1 MKIPPFLVFTACA
14 LALTTTGELAHAQ
27 SPAPAA
33 SAAPALDMGD
43 SASSTITGK
52 GWDALNAKNYDTAIA
67 YADKCIEMYGTKA
80 VEMQKALT
88 AAPTDKD
95 QVFQQW
101 ALNDVGTCYFIKGQA
116 LEAQGKKKD
125 AAAAYKYLAD
135 NLAFAQCWDP
145 KGWFWKP
152 ADAAREKSKKLEFDS
167 LG

>member
-1 MKIPPFLVFTACA
+1 MKIRSLVVGTVCA
-14 LALTTTGELAHAQ
+14 VALTATAERVHAQ
-27 SPAPAA
+27 APAA
-33 SAAPALDMGD
+33 STAPALELGD
-43 SASSTITGK
+43 STSSTITGK
-52 GWDALNAKNYDTAIA
+52 GWDAYNAKSYDAAVA
-67 YADKCIEMYGTKA
+67 YADKCIELYGAKA

-88 AAPTDKD
+88 AAPTEKD

-116 LEAQGKKKD
+116 LEAQGKKKE

>member
-1 MKIPPFLVFTACA
+1 MKIAPLLVCTACA
-14 LALTTTGELAHAQ
+14 LTLAAASEPAHAQ
-27 SPAPAA
+27 QP
-33 SAAPALDMGD
+33 SAAGTPILDMGD
-43 SASSTITGK
+43 SSSSTITGK
-52 GWDALNAKNYDTAIA
+52 AWDALNAKNYDTALA
-67 YADKCIEMYGTKA
+67 YTDKCIEMYGTKA

-88 AAPTDKD
+88 SAPTDKD

-101 ALNDVGTCYFIKGQA
+101 ALNDVGTCYFIKGQV